1 MFRSPPRLWSHGP
14 VCSHT
19 PGLDPPSGA
28 AGQISVDRHVVGPVS
43 CFHLHQ
49 PVLLF
54 TDHRFYRLSS
64 SITWLKVPHVS
75 DFMENVELAAIYRNI
90 PCSLLVLHYY
100 TFHFMFIFT
109 FSYGNVWPVKTD
121 VKTFHHL
128 FTLVVSFHA
137 DKSVNDPET
146 NMNDG
151 EIR

>member
-1 MFRSPPRLWSHGP
+1 MFRSPPRLWSHRACLFSYTRVRP
-14 VCSHT
+14 AIWCSRT
-19 PGLDPPSGA
+19 DL
-28 AGQISVDRHVVGPVS
+28 VDRHVVGPVS

-54 TDHRFYRLSS
+54 TEHRFYRLSS
-64 SITWLKVPHVS
+64 SITRLKVPHVS
-75 DFMENVELAAIYRNI
+75 DFIENVELAAIYRNI

>member
-1 MFRSPPRLWSHGP
+1 MNLEEELDSPQETFNSSEASGKCSGLLLVCGVTEP

-54 TDHRFYRLSS
+54 TEHRFYRLSS
-64 SITWLKVPHVS
+64 SITRLKVPHVS
-75 DFMENVELAAIYRNI
+75 DFIENVELAAIYRNI

-109 FSYGNVWPVKTD
+109 FSYGNV
-121 VKTFHHL
+121 
-128 FTLVVSFHA
+128 
-137 DKSVNDPET
+137 
-146 NMNDG
+146 
-151 EIR
+151 